1 MGAARRTGSAHAAT
15 LPGRLPLVTQAVLVF
30 LALVLVLLLVLLIV
44 STYNGLVRKHG
55 AVDSAWAQVD
65 VQLKHRHEL
74 VPDLVETV
82 RGYAAHERQALEA
95 VLATRSRAVGAQTR
109 AERAVAETTL
119 SGALRDLFEVSE
131 SHPGLRADQNF
142 AELREEL
149 AAAENRIASSRR
161 HHDDAVLI
169 YNNVI
174 QMAPANIVAGVTGF
188 ARREYFRA
196 PDEEGGRVRARS
208 RR

>member
-1 MGAARRTGSAHAAT
+1 M
-15 LPGRLPLVTQAVLVF
+15 VTQAVLVF

-44 STYNGLVRKHG
+44 STYNGLVRKRG

-74 VPDLVETV
+74 VQDLVETV

-119 SGALRDLFEVSE
+119 SGALRDLFEVAG